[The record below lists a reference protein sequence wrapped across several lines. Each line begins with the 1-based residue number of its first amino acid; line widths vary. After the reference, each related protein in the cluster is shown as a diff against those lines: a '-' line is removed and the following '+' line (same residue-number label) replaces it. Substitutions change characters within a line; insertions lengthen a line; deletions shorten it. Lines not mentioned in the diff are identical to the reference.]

1 MHLTRVQAD
10 SEVVEQLR
18 ADMEGLIA
26 EVSDLSRRN
35 DELMTSKD
43 SDLIVIRD
51 LDAQLKDYKRKYEQA
66 KTELRSVK
74 GRYIHSSPLSS
85 LPSYFSPAATSALFL
100 QKPKFDDQLPVSAD
114 GAIPDVHLTAFLTAI
129 DSLLSAGRGNAPTRV
144 LTPMKT
150 VVNAVTNI
158 LDDVRSH
165 SRRYSEPE
173 SVHALEE
180 RVEATL
186 SNLVAASKTHAT
198 SLGLSPVSLLDAAA
212 SHVSAAVTELG
223 RVVLLRRATKAEQEQ
238 FAPSSTG
245 TATNGFTPGLRTV
258 EEVRPSATHQRG
270 LSESSSRRSERER
283 EPVRD
288 EREQLTHESSSDD
301 SSSAAPTSIFD
312 QRTANAAGLTS
323 PDSAAAE
330 GSEDAW
336 TELRVRFLTDCP
348 IFSFSRVLTG
358 VLSYLAI
365 PRSTDRVDHLRDSK
379 GTLWRAKSN
388 AIDNA
393 ERKPDADH
401 HDRIEHRRGLS

>member
-1 MHLTRVQAD
+1 MHLTRLQTD
-10 SEVVEQLR
+10 SDVVEQLR
-18 ADMEGLIA
+18 GDMENLMA

-74 GRYIHSSPLSS
+74 GSYVHSSPLFFAS
-85 LPSYFSPAATSALFL
+85 LRSPAATSALFL
-100 QKPKFDDQLPVSAD
+100 QKPKFDDQLPVSGD

-144 LTPMKT
+144 LTPMKS

-165 SRRYSEPE
+165 SRRYSDPE
-173 SVHALEE
+173 GVHALEE

-238 FAPSSTG
+238 FSPSSTG

-258 EEVRPSATHQRG
+258 EEGRPSATHQRG
-270 LSESSSRRSERER
+270 PRASHQRGGTSGSGSQCVMSGSYSRMSPARTTALLLRQLYLTKGR
-283 EPVRD
+283 RTPQGLPV
-288 EREQLTHESSSDD
+288 LIL
-301 SSSAAPTSIFD
+301 P
-312 QRTANAAGLTS
+312 
-323 PDSAAAE
+323 PP
-330 GSEDAW
+330 
-336 TELRVRFLTDCP
+336 RVRKTHGP
-348 IFSFSRVLTG
+348 
-358 VLSYLAI
+358 
-365 PRSTDRVDHLRDSK
+365 
-379 GTLWRAKSN
+379 N
-388 AIDNA
+388 
-393 ERKPDADH
+393 
-401 HDRIEHRRGLS
+401 

>member
-1 MHLTRVQAD
+1 MLNSKITSASMSRPRPNSAQSKV
-10 SEVVEQLR
+10 
-18 ADMEGLIA
+18 DMFIL
-26 EVSDLSRRN
+26 
-35 DELMTSKD
+35 
-43 SDLIVIRD
+43 
-51 LDAQLKDYKRKYEQA
+51 
-66 KTELRSVK
+66 
-74 GRYIHSSPLSS
+74 PPFSS
-85 LPSYFSPAATSALFL
+85 LPPYIPPAATSALFL

-144 LTPMKT
+144 LTPMKS

-165 SRRYSEPE
+165 SRRYSDPE
-173 SVHALEE
+173 GVHALEE

-238 FAPSSTG
+238 FAPSTAG
-245 TATNGFTPGLRTV
+245 TATNSFTPGLRTV

-283 EPVRD
+283 E
-288 EREQLTHESSSDD
+288 QLTHESSSDD
-301 SSSAAPTSIFD
+301 SSSAAPTIFD
-312 QRTANAAGLTS
+312 QRTVNAAGLTS
-323 PDSAAAE
+323 PDSATAE

-336 TELRVRFLTDCP
+336 TELRVRFLIDCP
-348 IFSFSRVLTG
+348 VLSFSRLLTG

-365 PRSTDRVDHLRDSK
+365 PGSTDRVDHLCDSK
-379 GTLWRAKSN
+379 GALWRAKSN
-388 AIDNA
+388 AIADA

>member
-1 MHLTRVQAD
+1 
-10 SEVVEQLR
+10 
-18 ADMEGLIA
+18 MEGLLV

-74 GRYIHSSPLSS
+74 GRDVC
-85 LPSYFSPAATSALFL
+85 FSFLRFVLTFHPATSALFL
-100 QKPKFDDQLPVSAD
+100 QKPKFDDQLPLSAD

-129 DSLLSAGRGNAPTRV
+129 DSLLSAARGNAPTRV
-144 LTPMKT
+144 LTPMKS

-165 SRRYSEPE
+165 SRRYSDPE
-173 SVHALEE
+173 GVHALEE

-186 SNLVAASKTHAT
+186 SNLVTASKTHAT
-198 SLGLSPVSLLDAAA
+198 SSGLSPVSLLDAAA

-223 RVVLLRRATKAEQEQ
+223 RVVFLRRATKAEQEQ
-238 FAPSSTG
+238 FAASSVG
-245 TATNGFTPGLRTV
+245 TATSGFTPGLRTV

-270 LSESSSRRSERER
+270 LSETSSRRGERDR

-288 EREQLTHESSSDD
+288 EREHLTHESSSDD
-301 SSSAAPTSIFD
+301 SSAPPTIFD
-312 QRTANAAGLTS
+312 HRTANAAGITS

-336 TELRVRFLTDCP
+336 TELRVRLLVVSYFF
-348 IFSFSRVLTG
+348 FSQLVTG
-358 VLSYLAI
+358 EIS
-365 PRSTDRVDHLRDSK
+365 SHT
-379 GTLWRAKSN
+379 
-388 AIDNA
+388 
-393 ERKPDADH
+393 
-401 HDRIEHRRGLS
+401 

>member
-1 MHLTRVQAD
+1 LHLTRLQAD

-18 ADMEGLIA
+18 GDMEGLIA

-74 GRYIHSSPLSS
+74 GINAYSPL
-85 LPSYFSPAATSALFL
+85 LIFASYILPAATSALFL

-144 LTPMKT
+144 LTPMKS

-165 SRRYSEPE
+165 SRRYSDPE
-173 SVHALEE
+173 GVHSLEE

-223 RVVLLRRATKAEQEQ
+223 RVVLLRRASKAEQEQ
-238 FAPSSTG
+238 FAPSSTAS
-245 TATNGFTPGLRTV
+245 ATNGFTPGLRTV
-258 EEVRPSATHQRG
+258 EEARPSATHQRG
-270 LSESSSRRSERER
+270 LSESSRRSERER

-301 SSSAAPTSIFD
+301 SSSAPPTIFD
-312 QRTANAAGLTS
+312 QRTVNAAGLTS
-323 PDSAAAE
+323 PDSTAAE

-336 TELRVRFLTDCP
+336 TELRVRFVDCSTFFFFLSTPDGRFLLSSLTWKHRP
-348 IFSFSRVLTG
+348 SRSSTRFKGCSLACG
-358 VLSYLAI
+358 VQ
-365 PRSTDRVDHLRDSK
+365 R
-379 GTLWRAKSN
+379 
-388 AIDNA
+388 
-393 ERKPDADH
+393 
-401 HDRIEHRRGLS
+401 HRQR

>member
-1 MHLTRVQAD
+1 
-10 SEVVEQLR
+10 
-18 ADMEGLIA
+18 MEGLIA

-74 GRYIHSSPLSS
+74 GRYVPLFFSS
-85 LPSYFSPAATSALFL
+85 LPSHISPAATSALFL

-144 LTPMKT
+144 LTPMKS

-165 SRRYSEPE
+165 SRRYSDPE
-173 SVHALEE
+173 GVRAVEE

-223 RVVLLRRATKAEQEQ
+223 RIVLLRRATKAEQEQ
-238 FAPSSTG
+238 FAPSTAG

-258 EEVRPSATHQRG
+258 EEVRPSVTHQRG
-270 LSESSSRRSERER
+270 LSESSRRSEREQ
-283 EPVRD
+283 PT
-288 EREQLTHESSSDD
+288 LESSSDD
-301 SSSAAPTSIFD
+301 SSSAAPTIFD

-323 PDSAAAE
+323 PESAAAE

-336 TELRVRFLTDCP
+336 TELRVRFLIDCP
-348 IFSFSRVLTG
+348 IFSFSRLLTG

-365 PRSTDRVDHLRDSK
+365 PGGTDRVDHLRYSK
-379 GTLWRAKSN
+379 GAFWRAKSN
-388 AIDNA
+388 AITDA

-401 HDRIEHRRGLS
+401 HDRIEHRRSLS

>member
-1 MHLTRVQAD
+1 
-10 SEVVEQLR
+10 
-18 ADMEGLIA
+18 MEGLIA

-74 GRYIHSSPLSS
+74 GRYAPPPFFFLVFA
-85 LPSYFSPAATSALFL
+85 YVSPAATSALFL

-144 LTPMKT
+144 LTPMKS

-165 SRRYSEPE
+165 SRRYSDPE
-173 SVHALEE
+173 GVHALED

-186 SNLVAASKTHAT
+186 SNLVVASKTHAT

-238 FAPSSTG
+238 FAPSSAG

-258 EEVRPSATHQRG
+258 EEVRPSGTHQRG
-270 LSESSSRRSERER
+270 PSDSSRRSDRER
-283 EPVRD
+283 EPARD
-288 EREQLTHESSSDD
+288 EREPLTHESSSDD
-301 SSSAAPTSIFD
+301 SSSAAPTIFD

-323 PDSAAAE
+323 PDSATAE

-336 TELRVRFLTDCP
+336 TELKVRFRM
-348 IFSFSRVLTG
+348 I
-358 VLSYLAI
+358 VLS
-365 PRSTDRVDHLRDSK
+365 
-379 GTLWRAKSN
+379 
-388 AIDNA
+388 
-393 ERKPDADH
+393 
-401 HDRIEHRRGLS
+401 IES

>member
-1 MHLTRVQAD
+1 
-10 SEVVEQLR
+10 
-18 ADMEGLIA
+18 MEGLIA

-74 GRYIHSSPLSS
+74 GRYVHSLS
-85 LPSYFSPAATSALFL
+85 LNFSYVSSTATSALFL

-144 LTPMKT
+144 LTPMKG

-165 SRRYSEPE
+165 SRRYSDPE
-173 SVHALEE
+173 GVQALED

-186 SNLVAASKTHAT
+186 SNLVTASKTHAT

-238 FAPSSTG
+238 FAPTSTG

-258 EEVRPSATHQRG
+258 EEIRPPATHQRG
-270 LSESSSRRSERER
+270 PSDSSLRRNERER

-288 EREQLTHESSSDD
+288 EREQVTHESSSDD
-301 SSSAAPTSIFD
+301 SSSAAPTIFD

-336 TELRVRFLTDCP
+336 TELRVRFLTDRP
-348 IFSFSRVLTG
+348 ISRLLTG
-358 VLSYLAI
+358 VLYYPAI
-365 PRSTDRVDHLRDSK
+365 PGSTDRVNHLRDSK
-379 GTLWRAKSN
+379 GALWRAKSD
-388 AIDNA
+388 AIANA
-393 ERKPDADH
+393 ERKLDANN
-401 HDRIEHRRGLS
+401 HDRIEHRCGLS

>member
-1 MHLTRVQAD
+1 MSRPRPNSAQSKV
-10 SEVVEQLR
+10 
-18 ADMEGLIA
+18 DMLI
-26 EVSDLSRRN
+26 LS
-35 DELMTSKD
+35 
-43 SDLIVIRD
+43 
-51 LDAQLKDYKRKYEQA
+51 
-66 KTELRSVK
+66 
-74 GRYIHSSPLSS
+74 PFSS
-85 LPSYFSPAATSALFL
+85 LPSYVLPAATSALFL

-114 GAIPDVHLTAFLTAI
+114 GVIPDVHLTAFLTAI

-144 LTPMKT
+144 LTPMKS

-165 SRRYSEPE
+165 SRRYSDL
-173 SVHALEE
+173 HALEE

-238 FAPSSTG
+238 FAPLSSG
-245 TATNGFTPGLRTV
+245 TAINVFTPGLRTV

-270 LSESSSRRSERER
+270 PSESSRRSERER
-283 EPVRD
+283 GPLRD

-301 SSSAAPTSIFD
+301 SSSVPTIFD

-336 TELRVRFLTDCP
+336 TELKVRF
-348 IFSFSRVLTG
+348 
-358 VLSYLAI
+358 
-365 PRSTDRVDHLRDSK
+365 
-379 GTLWRAKSN
+379 
-388 AIDNA
+388 
-393 ERKPDADH
+393 
-401 HDRIEHRRGLS
+401 

>member
-1 MHLTRVQAD
+1 MFIHPLVFAY
-10 SEVVEQLR
+10 
-18 ADMEGLIA
+18 
-26 EVSDLSRRN
+26 VS
-35 DELMTSKD
+35 
-43 SDLIVIRD
+43 
-51 LDAQLKDYKRKYEQA
+51 
-66 KTELRSVK
+66 
-74 GRYIHSSPLSS
+74 P
-85 LPSYFSPAATSALFL
+85 PATSALFL
-100 QKPKFDDQLPVSAD
+100 QKPKFDDHLPVSAD

-144 LTPMKT
+144 LTPMKS

-165 SRRYSEPE
+165 SRRYSDPE
-173 SVHALEE
+173 GVHALED

-223 RVVLLRRATKAEQEQ
+223 RVVLLRRATRAEQEQ

-245 TATNGFTPGLRTV
+245 TATNGFAPGLRTV
-258 EEVRPSATHQRG
+258 EEIRPPATHQRG
-270 LSESSSRRSERER
+270 PSDFSRRSERER

-288 EREQLTHESSSDD
+288 ERELPTHESSSDD
-301 SSSAAPTSIFD
+301 SSSAAPTIFD

-336 TELRVRFLTDCP
+336 TELRVRLLIGCP
-348 IFSFSRVLTG
+348 IFRLLTG
-358 VLSYLAI
+358 VLFYLAI
-365 PRSTDRVDHLRDSK
+365 PGSTD
-379 GTLWRAKSN
+379 
-388 AIDNA
+388 
-393 ERKPDADH
+393 
-401 HDRIEHRRGLS
+401 

>member
-1 MHLTRVQAD
+1 MLNSKITSA
-10 SEVVEQLR
+10 S
-18 ADMEGLIA
+18 M
-26 EVSDLSRRN
+26 SRPRPN
-35 DELMTSKD
+35 SAQSKVD
-43 SDLIVIRD
+43 VFILPPF
-51 LDAQLKDYKRKYEQA
+51 
-66 KTELRSVK
+66 
-74 GRYIHSSPLSS
+74 SSP
-85 LPSYFSPAATSALFL
+85 SYISPAATSALFL
-100 QKPKFDDQLPVSAD
+100 QKPKFDDQLPVSGD

-144 LTPMKT
+144 LTPMKS

-165 SRRYSEPE
+165 SRRYSDPE
-173 SVHALEE
+173 GVEALKE

-258 EEVRPSATHQRG
+258 EEVRPSLTHQRG
-270 LSESSSRRSERER
+270 LSESSSRRNEQ
-283 EPVRD
+283 
-288 EREQLTHESSSDD
+288 REQLTHESSSDD
-301 SSSAAPTSIFD
+301 SSSAAPTIFD

-323 PDSAAAE
+323 PDSATAE

-336 TELRVRFLTDCP
+336 TELRVRFLIDCP
-348 IFSFSRVLTG
+348 IFSFF
-358 VLSYLAI
+358 
-365 PRSTDRVDHLRDSK
+365 ST
-379 GTLWRAKSN
+379 
-388 AIDNA
+388 
-393 ERKPDADH
+393 PDG
-401 HDRIEHRRGLS
+401 RFILC